1 MKRVVAVILVL
12 VVGWFGG
19 AALYRAMA
27 SDETKIRWVFE
38 DEAAAFNG
46 MALLVSMEGFASDY
60 RDTTRGITRQQL
72 RRATA
77 GLFQYRRLPDGTF
90 RYRVE
95 LPEDDYVATIDGD
108 KAKVDLP
115 LWLFDLADSD
125 TEPAWNV
132 LVHAELEK
140 REGVWYIVRSTHD
153 TMAGDLPK

>member
-1 MKRVVAVILVL
+1 MRTVFLVL

-72 RRATA
+72 RR
-77 GLFQYRRLPDGTF
+77 
-90 RYRVE
+90 
-95 LPEDDYVATIDGD
+95 D
-108 KAKVDLP
+108 KGRAVDL
-115 LWLFDLADSD
+115 DLAGRLD
-125 TEPAWNV
+125 P
-132 LVHAELEK
+132 
-140 REGVWYIVRSTHD
+140 
-153 TMAGDLPK
+153 DLHRRQARFWDLC